1 MNEAVL
7 FAFADVDESGV
18 DTGEHVLDGAE
29 IDITDLVA
37 TLGDDQFVDP
47 FVAEHRRDPQ
57 VLSDDDLLG
66 HGKFMGSGSPA
77 RVGRRRKKERSLG
90 SGVNASARQP

>member
-66 HGKFMGSGSPA
+66 HGKF
-77 RVGRRRKKERSLG
+77 LG
-90 SGVNASARQP
+90 SGEPCPGGQEKEERRQS